1 MPEAEQRKNNMFIDL
16 TPEQHTLRL
25 KVRDYFTNLM
35 TPALRLKLRGAESG
49 DEYRQTI
56 RKMGSD
62 GWLAVGWPKEHGGQ
76 GLSATEQLI
85 FFEEA
90 NIAGAPLPFVTIST
104 VGPALMESGT
114 AAQKARFLPGI
125 AAGETI
131 FAIGYSEPQAGSDL
145 AVLKTQ
151 AKLEGD
157 LQTGKFIVNG
167 SKLWTSGIE
176 AADHVWLAARTSPD
190 LPRHK
195 GLSIMILDTDA
206 PGFSHTLIQTVGNFT
221 AATYYDNVEVPA
233 DRLVGE
239 LHGGWKLITA
249 QLNHERL
256 GLGSWSDK
264 VFGPFCRVL
273 QWAKARDEQGRRAV
287 DQAWVRRSLAECYS
301 RMEAMRLINFR
312 IAAELEQGRMDVAL
326 ASATKVYGSESV
338 IEVLRRLIDI
348 VGSSALVRAGSS
360 AALLLGELEY
370 EVRACTLMTFG
381 GGTNEIQ
388 RELIAQFGL
397 QMPRPV
403 R

>member
-1 MPEAEQRKNNMFIDL
+1 MPELNKRETMFIDL
-16 TPEQHTLRL
+16 TPEQHRLRL
-25 KVRDYFTNLM
+25 QVRDYFNSLM
-35 TPALRLKLRGAESG
+35 TQELRQTLRGAESG

-56 RKMGSD
+56 RQMGRD
-62 GWLAVGWPKEHGGQ
+62 GWLAVGWPKTHGGQ

-104 VGPALMESGT
+104 VGPALMEYGSER
-114 AAQKARFLPGI
+114 QKEEFLPGI

-145 AVLKTQ
+145 ATLATQ
-151 AKLEGD
+151 ASLDGD
-157 LQTGKFIVNG
+157 LQSGKFVVNG

-176 AADHVWLAARTSPD
+176 AADFVWLAVRSSPE
-190 LPRHK
+190 LSRHK
-195 GLSIMILDTDA
+195 GISILIADTSA
-206 PGFSHTLIQTVGNFT
+206 PGFSHTLIQTVGNVT
-221 AATYYDNVEVPA
+221 SATYYDNVEVPA
-233 DRLVGE
+233 HRLVGE
-239 LHGGWKLITA
+239 LHGGWKLITS

-264 VFGPFCRVL
+264 IFGPYKKVL
-273 QWAKARDEQGRRAV
+273 MWAKARDERGNRAV
-287 DQAWVRRSLAECYS
+287 DQPWVRRALAECYS

-312 IAAELEQGRMDVAL
+312 IAADLEAGAMDVAL
-326 ASATKVYGSESV
+326 ASTTKVFGSESV
-338 IEVLRRLIDI
+338 IEILRRLMDI
-348 VGSSALVRAGSS
+348 VGSSVLVRSGSS
-360 AALLLGELEY
+360 AAYLLGELEY
-370 EVRACTLMTFG
+370 EIRSSTINTFG

-397 QMPRPV
+397 KMPRSV